1 MPRRFAALAALA
13 LAVAAG
19 GCANRTEQATREA
32 WNHAMRAGNDG
43 GEARDGSGRDGDSGD
58 DEEERAAWAAVGD
71 ALEEV
76 SEVLAS
82 GVSTVNF
89 ERLAERL
96 CGRPVEAADEDGR
109 DVFHCEPE
117 AALELL
123 GEPLELE
130 LDTSGVVAYVA
141 PDVTDDESEVLL
153 QQALV
158 RLATLCAQTWTALPA
173 DAENAHEEFHSCPLA
188 NGPVIAV
195 GRFPRDLEAN
205 QWQFSLVVLGPG

>member
-1 MPRRFAALAALA
+1 MPSRALAALALA

-32 WNHAMRAGNDG
+32 WNKAMRTGGDG
-43 GEARDGSGRDGDSGD
+43 GESRDGSGRDGDGGD
-58 DEEERAAWAAVGD
+58 EEEERAAWAAVSD
-71 ALEEV
+71 AIDEL
-76 SEVLAS
+76 SETLAS

-89 ERLAERL
+89 ERLAGKL
-96 CGRPVEAADEDGR
+96 CGRPVEATSEGGR
-109 DVFHCEPE
+109 DVYHCEPE

-123 GEPLELE
+123 GESLEIE

-141 PDVTDDESEVLL
+141 PDVTDEESEELL

-158 RLATLCAQTWTALPA
+158 RLATLCAQAWTAVPA

-195 GRFPRDLEAN
+195 GRFPRDLAAN